1 MRLEQLRAV
10 VEIVKHGY
18 NVSRAAEALDAPQ
31 PAVSRQLRELERELG
46 VDIFLRARQRLR
58 GLTGPGVQIVE
69 VARRILADTRTLAEI
84 ARDFQAEESG
94 TLTIATTHTQALYAL
109 PPIVRAFA
117 ARHPGVE
124 VMIRQGSPQEIVEL
138 VRTGGADVCIGSE
151 SPRDAGGV
159 ALFPCYAMQRIVI
172 APRDHPLTRS
182 RSVTL
187 ETLARYPII
196 TYDSPFIG
204 RSKLVRTFAALGLK
218 PKIVLSAA
226 DTDVIKAYVE
236 QGLGIAIVASLAFD
250 PARDRQLR
258 AIDASHLF
266 EPNTIYLGVRRND
279 YLRNF
284 VFDFIQMFAPNV
296 KRERID
302 RAIRGGDKAASAR

>member
-1 MRLEQLRAV
+1 MRLEQLRV
-10 VEIVKHGY
+10 LVEIVTQGY
-18 NVSRAAEALDAPQ
+18 SVSRAAEALGVPQ

-46 VDIFLRARQRLR
+46 VDVFLRARSRLR
-58 GLTGPGVQIVE
+58 GLTRPGTEIVE
-69 VARRILADTRTLAEI
+69 VARRIVGDSAQLAKI

-117 ARHPGVE
+117 ERHPGVE
-124 VMIRQGSPQEIVEL
+124 VMIRQGSPTEIVEL
-138 VRTGGADVCIGSE
+138 VKNGQAEVCIGSE
-151 SPRDAGGV
+151 SAQGAAGV
-159 ALFPCYAMQRIVI
+159 ALFACYVMQRIVI
-172 APRDHPLTRS
+172 APRDHPLVHARTL
-182 RSVTL
+182 TL

-196 TYDSPFIG
+196 TYDAPFIG
-204 RSKLVRTFAALGLK
+204 RSRVMRSFAARGLK

-250 PARDRQLR
+250 AGRDRNLR
-258 AIDASHLF
+258 AIDASKLF

-279 YLRNF
+279 YLRSF
-284 VFDFIQMFAPNV
+284 VFDFIRMYAPSL
-296 KRERID
+296 KRERIE
-302 RAIRGGDKAASAR
+302 RAMRS